1 MSPEQWQKVKSV
13 LEQAIEIPPDA
24 RVEFLDKACGD
35 DDVLRKE
42 VETLLG
48 FDNTNAERFEQ
59 SAFSAFS
66 LKNDPAKNGANLIG
80 SQIGKYKIIGELG
93 AGGMGAVYLAERADG
108 EFHQKVALKL
118 IKRGMD
124 SDAVLRRF
132 LNERQI
138 LASLEHPNIAHLID
152 GGTTHNDL
160 PFFVME
166 YVEGE
171 PIIEYARRKNLDL
184 KARLSIFLKVCA
196 AVSFAH
202 QNLVIHRDLKPSNIL
217 ITKDQDV
224 KLLDFGIAKLLKD
237 ETDGETA
244 TQMQIFTPEYA
255 SPEQI
260 KGEKL
265 TTATDVYSLGVILYE
280 LLTEMRPFQTGGKS
294 ISEIIRAVCETEPV
308 RPSAIVNRTKH
319 SDRNQTAEEN
329 RITAGNERNDTN
341 PQSQIPN
348 SRILRGDPD
357 NIVLKSLRKEPERRY
372 SSVEQFAEDI
382 RRYLVGLPVSAS
394 SDSRVYR
401 AQKFI
406 KRNRFAMTA
415 AGLILISLFGGLFAT
430 LYQANKAQRRFNDVR
445 RLANSFLFE
454 FHDSIENLPGATPAR
469 ELVVK
474 RALEYLDKLNQ
485 ESGNDPA
492 IQRELAT
499 AYERIGK
506 IQGNSYYLNLGDT
519 EGATRS
525 VRTALAMREKL
536 IAEDPFNQ
544 ELQFE
549 LASSYQAVGDMLYT
563 VNELEMALENYKK
576 SFGIREKL
584 VAAAPDNLDYQYM
597 LAQNYARI
605 GDVTGLEGYP
615 NLGDTV
621 GSIENYR
628 QAVAFGEKL
637 TAAEPENSSYQNDTA
652 NWTMNLSMLEST
664 TGDNKNA
671 IINGQKAIAIF
682 EKITAAE
689 PNNVNRKINLLS
701 AFNTIRFPLSE
712 EMRFAEA
719 GENMRSTIKM
729 LEEMSLADPKNS
741 FIRRSLGVSHNSLG
755 RIQVEADDVETA
767 IENHRKALK
776 IVEDLLQADSTN
788 GENTRDLAMT
798 LEFTADAQFKAK
810 DFNAALENYRKS
822 LAIYE
827 KVLSAGGSDSLAG
840 VYSGIG
846 KCLAAGGNLKE
857 AAENFRRAISSAEG
871 AVKKSPGNVR
881 KQSRLGIYYYE
892 GGKILSKLAQTI
904 SGEPIRAETSREAKI
919 WLEKSAK
926 IFSHLQT
933 SGKLGKI
940 NAGFPAEIQ
949 RELKNLL

>member
-13 LEQAIEIPPDA
+13 LELAIEIPTES
-24 RVEFLDKACGD
+24 RVEFLDKMCGD
-35 DDVLRKE
+35 DDVLRKD
-42 VETLLG
+42 VEILLG
-48 FDNTNAERFEQ
+48 YENTKAELFEKSPLADLLQ
-59 SAFSAFS
+59 
-66 LKNDPAKNGANLIG
+66 NDPAKNDAKLIG
-80 SQIGKYKIIGELG
+80 TQIGKYKIIGELG

-108 EFHQKVALKL
+108 EFQQMVALKL

-152 GGTTHNDL
+152 GGTTGNDL

-171 PIIEYARRKNLDL
+171 PLIEYARRKHLDL
-184 KARLSIFLKVCA
+184 KERLNIFLKVCA

-237 ETDGETA
+237 ESAESTA

-280 LLTEMRPFQTGGKS
+280 LLTEMRPYQTNGKS

-308 RPSAIVNRTKH
+308 RPSAIVNRIKH
-319 SDRNQTAEEN
+319 PDKNKTAEGN
-329 RITAGNERNDTN
+329 QITANERNETN

-348 SRILRGDPD
+348 SRLLRGDPD
-357 NIVLKSLRKEPERRY
+357 NIVLKALRKEPECRY

-382 RRYLVGLPVSAS
+382 RRYLIGLPVSAS
-394 SDSRVYR
+394 SDSWGYR

-406 KRNRFAMTA
+406 RRNQLAMTA
-415 AGLILISLFGGLFAT
+415 AGLILITLFGGLFAT
-430 LYQANKAQRRFNDVR
+430 LYQANKAQRRFDDVR

-536 IAEDPFNQ
+536 IAEDPNNQ

-563 VNELEMALENYKK
+563 VNELEDALENYKK

-584 VAAAPDNLDYQYM
+584 SAAVPDNLDYQYM
-597 LAQNYARI
+597 LALNHSRI

-615 NLGDTV
+615 NLGDTP

-628 QAVAFGEKL
+628 KAVAIGEKL
-637 TAAEPENSSYQNDTA
+637 TVADPQNGLYENDTA

-671 IINGQKAIAIF
+671 ILNGQKAIAVF

-689 PNNVNRKINLLS
+689 PNNVNRKMSLLS
-701 AFNTIRFPLSE
+701 AYNVIRFPLTE
-712 EMRFAEA
+712 EMRFEEA
-719 GENMRSTIKM
+719 TRILQLTKKM
-729 LEEMSLADPKNS
+729 LEEMSAADPKNT

-755 RIQVEADDVETA
+755 RTQVEAGDPEPA

-776 IVEDLLQADSTN
+776 IAEELRAADPTN
-788 GENTRDLAMT
+788 GENTRDTALT
-798 LEFTADAQFKAK
+798 LEFTANAQFKARN
-810 DFNAALENYRKS
+810 FNAALENYRKS
-822 LAIYE
+822 LAIFE
-827 KVLSAGGSDSLAG
+827 KQLSGGGSDDLAG

-846 KCLAAGGNLKE
+846 KCLAANGNLSE
-857 AAENFRRAISSAEG
+857 AVETFRRAVSLAEQ
-871 AVKKSPGNVR
+871 AAQKSPDNVR
-881 KQSRLGIYYYE
+881 KQSRLAIYYLE
-892 GGKILSKLAQTI
+892 GGKTLSKMAQTI
-904 SGEPIRAETSREAKI
+904 SGKPADRAEISREAKI
-919 WLEKSAK
+919 WLEKSAE
-926 IFSHLQT
+926 IFSRQQA
-933 SGKLGKI
+933 SGKLSKI
-940 NAGFPAEIQ
+940 NATFPAEIQ
-949 RELKNLL
+949 RELKSLL